1 MALIIEQQFPFGR
14 FHATRWNQGAFGD
27 AYGEWPPSPWRLL
40 RAIVARWFQYAR
52 ETGETKN
59 TEKEKREVLLKPLLQ
74 ALADSLPAFC
84 LPSMTWRGQALKQ
97 YQPTNLDWTDKS
109 KAAAAYRKPQTTLVE
124 DHYRAVPPDELVF
137 WCWESLDDLKEPQ
150 KHLLDRLLE
159 RTLYFGRAESFS
171 LLRRAEALPEG
182 ISINCRL
189 YERDSGEM
197 KPVLVPL
204 PNHPLDFAALLAAT
218 DGKELKGRSIPPG
231 TAWYYAQLPEPPR
244 VFSSPA
250 YQIDHSNKW
259 NCIQFSL
266 GGRVYP
272 PRDRWAALEERFRN
286 RVFNKQ
292 PSLTKRWPVC
302 FWLSSDEK
310 ELPTRL
316 TVWKPVPFTEEEVR
330 AMLEA
335 TEKLIFWSEGVPDWS
350 LRIIP
355 LPFETSLPD
364 SLREVISSLTNAASS
379 MEKGSSINIARYAVN
394 SKELPSIQQAL
405 PFAEQVRRALIRA
418 RTGTSHSEAITGKTS
433 DGSPLEGHLHAHYF
447 ATDED
452 RDGRIDHITIYA
464 PGGFDSDDVSALG
477 QLTCIF
483 RSGNRPDAR
492 MILTGMG
499 ASERF
504 PDAPLFRES
513 KRWRSV
519 TPFSLP
525 RFSNRGGGKPP
536 RPRDMPEAQLS
547 RELESRRLPAPL
559 SVKRIEGYTAGER
572 PLVRWLEFH
581 SRRFNGSEGH
591 GLAGFEIEFPEVVR
605 GPISLGFACHFGLGL
620 FMPL

>member
-1 MALIIEQQFPFGR
+1 L
-14 FHATRWNQGAFGD
+14 
-27 AYGEWPPSPWRLL
+27 
-40 RAIVARWFQYAR
+40 
-52 ETGETKN
+52 N
-59 TEKEKREVLLKPLLQ
+59 T
-74 ALADSLPAFC
+74 
-84 LPSMTWRGQALKQ
+84 
-97 YQPTNLDWTDKS
+97 
-109 KAAAAYRKPQTTLVE
+109 
-124 DHYRAVPPDELVF
+124 
-137 WCWESLDDLKEPQ
+137 
-150 KHLLDRLLE
+150 
-159 RTLYFGRAESFS
+159 FGRAESWC
-171 LLRRAEALPEG
+171 E
-182 ISINCRL
+182 
-189 YERDSGEM
+189 
-197 KPVLVPL
+197 
-204 PNHPLDFAALLAAT
+204 AALL
-218 DGKELKGRSIPPG
+218 DDVSD
-231 TAWYYAQLPEPPR
+231 
-244 VFSSPA
+244 
-250 YQIDHSNKW
+250 YQINS
-259 NCIQFSL
+259 QPLEAGQSL
-266 GGRVYP
+266 SGLEPVRVLMP
-272 PRDRWAALEERFRN
+272 D
-286 RVFNKQ
+286 
-292 PSLTKRWPVC
+292 
-302 FWLSSDEK
+302 SDQQDVYNMLLIETSAMRGK
-310 ELPTRL
+310 
-316 TVWKPVPFTEEEVR
+316 K
-330 AMLEA
+330 MLEPHGTQWVTYTRRSDA
-335 TEKLIFWSEGVPDWS
+335 LSQH
-350 LRIIP
+350 R
-355 LPFETSLPD
+355 
-364 SLREVISSLTNAASS
+364 A
-379 MEKGSSINIARYAVN
+379 
-394 SKELPSIQQAL
+394 LPSRPVSKSTGITVALYALDSTVLPLMQDAL

-418 RTGTSHSEAITGKTS
+418 RTGTSHSQAITGKTA

-525 RFSNRGGGKPP
+525 RFSNRSAGKPP

-559 SVKRIEGYTAGER
+559 SIKRIEGYTAGER

-591 GLAGFEIEFPEVVR
+591 GLAGFEIEFPEDVR